1 MSLRDKRQIMTKS
14 LVGKQHIK
22 EVLSGM
28 LMGEILHPREMWL
41 VSAWVSDFELLD
53 NRSGAW
59 DLLNPSWG
67 HRMVTFFEMLETAVS
82 NGCHLNVVVKK
93 HESNLKPVTQ
103 LNKRLG
109 RFTTYRLEETQ
120 KLHTKGLLTK
130 HAFLGGSMNFTYSGT
145 NRNEEMMIFDRDPNV
160 LANTGLEFSTSYLR
174 KSSADLFARPNTL
187 FASPSA
193 NSAFE
198 HALPGSVTAETIVS
212 PEAPVASQG
221 EDLASAV
228 LTPADLTVA
237 NLASENQ
244 QEDDDDCLF

>member
-41 VSAWVSDFELLD
+41 VSAWISDFELLD
-53 NRSGAW
+53 NRGGAW

-93 HESNLKPVTQ
+93 HSNNLKPVAQ
-103 LNKRLG
+103 LQKRLA
-109 RFTTYRLEETQ
+109 RFAHFRFEETEE
-120 KLHTKGLLTK
+120 LHTKGLLTK

-145 NRNEEMMIFDRDPNV
+145 NRNEEMMIFERDPNV

-174 KSSADLFARPNTL
+174 RSAAGLFARTAVA
-187 FASPSA
+187 ASGVSIHSAPSA
-193 NSAFE
+193 AAPSACAPFGV
-198 HALPGSVTAETIVS
+198 ASLTAEPTTAQSEIS
-212 PEAPVASQG
+212 TQPELSQ
-221 EDLASAV
+221 
-228 LTPADLTVA
+228 PAQ
-237 NLASENQ
+237 E
-244 QEDDDDCLF
+244 EDDDDCLF

>member
-28 LMGEILHPREMWL
+28 LMGEILHPRELWL
-41 VSAWVSDFELLD
+41 VSAWISDFELID
-53 NRSGAW
+53 NRGGAW

-93 HESNLKPVTQ
+93 HSNNLKPVAQ
-103 LNKRLG
+103 LQKRLG
-109 RFTTYRLEETQ
+109 RFAHFRLEETEE
-120 KLHTKGLLTK
+120 LHTKGLLTK

-145 NRNEEMMIFDRDPNV
+145 NRNEEMMIFERDPNV

-174 KSSADLFARPNTL
+174 RSAARLFARTEVA
-187 FASPSA
+187 ASSASIHSAPSA
-193 NSAFE
+193 STPFTLE
-198 HALPGSVTAETIVS
+198 PTTTKSVTSTQ
-212 PEAPVASQG
+212 PELSQPTQ
-221 EDLASAV
+221 E
-228 LTPADLTVA
+228 
-237 NLASENQ
+237 
-244 QEDDDDCLF
+244 EDDDDCLF

>member
-59 DLLNPSWG
+59 DLLNPGWG

-145 NRNEEMMIFDRDPNV
+145 NRNEEMMIFDRDPDV

-174 KSSADLFARPNTL
+174 KSSAELFARPNIL

-193 NSAFE
+193 ISDFK
-198 HALPGSVTAETIVS
+198 HGSPGSVTSETIVS
-212 PEAPVASQG
+212 PEVLVTSQG
-221 EDLASAV
+221 EDLAAAV
-228 LTPADLTVA
+228 LAST
-237 NLASENQ
+237 NLAAENQ

>member
-14 LVGKQHIK
+14 LVGKLHIK

-59 DLLNPSWG
+59 ELLNPSWG

-93 HESNLKPVTQ
+93 HESNLKSVTQ

-109 RFTTYRLEETQ
+109 RFSTYRLEETQ

-174 KSSADLFARPNTL
+174 KSSADLFALPNTL
-187 FASPSA
+187 FASLSA

-198 HALPGSVTAETIVS
+198 HPSPGSVTSETIVL
-212 PEAPVASQG
+212 PEASVTYQG
-221 EDLASAV
+221 EGLGDVPLAA
-228 LTPADLTVA
+228 A

>member
-28 LMGEILHPREMWL
+28 LVGEILHPREMWL

-53 NRSGAW
+53 NRGGAW

-109 RFTTYRLEETQ
+109 RFITYRLEEA
-120 KLHTKGLLTK
+120 KRLHTKGLLTK

-145 NRNEEMMIFDRDPNV
+145 NRNEEMMIFDRDSNV

-174 KSSADLFARPNTL
+174 KSSEDL

-198 HALPGSVTAETIVS
+198 HALPGSVTEETIVS
-212 PEAPVASQG
+212 TEVPVASKG

-228 LTPADLTVA
+228 LTPDDLAAA

>member
-28 LMGEILHPREMWL
+28 LVGEILHPREMWL

-109 RFTTYRLEETQ
+109 RFTAYRLEEAK

-174 KSSADLFARPNTL
+174 KSSTDLFARPNTL
-187 FASPSA
+187 FASPSV

-198 HALPGSVTAETIVS
+198 HTLPGSVTEENNVPPEVTI
-212 PEAPVASQG
+212 ASQG

-228 LTPADLTVA
+228 LTPANLT
-237 NLASENQ
+237 SENQ
-244 QEDDDDCLF
+244 KEDDDDCLF